1 MFLFCFLTTDPYG
14 LFFFPKEEEMKKGFP
29 KNCFCVAM
37 EYRLTCVC
45 SVLAFINMELS
56 IIAQRI
62 SRVVDE
68 LADKLKELALFIH
81 SHPETA
87 FNEHLSASAL
97 SNFLEGYGFKVTKG
111 VAGLETAF
119 LASFGNATQ
128 KPKVALLAEYDALPA
143 LGHACGHNL
152 IATASCGASV
162 AVAKAFPQLAGEIR
176 CIGTPAEEGGGGKI
190 IMAREGIF
198 DGLDAVMMAHPSNK
212 NIIFKL
218 ALGVVEVNVTFL
230 GKSAHA
236 SAWPERG
243 INALDAMVLFFSA
256 INAMRQQFPPYV
268 RVHGIIKHGG
278 DAPNIIPERTEA
290 VILVRALD
298 RKTIREMLERVK
310 SAAEG
315 SALATGCKYEWAEK
329 ENHAYAPFHPNR
341 KLGNLYRASLEL
353 LGVPIDLSPEDRE
366 MGSSDIGNVSER
378 APTIHPEF
386 RIGPDDVV
394 HHTEEFQKQAC
405 SKQALQAMITTAKA
419 LAITTANILFNP
431 HLAEE
436 IRAEFNEKRSETF
449 LR

>member
-1 MFLFCFLTTDPYG
+1 MD
-14 LFFFPKEEEMKKGFP
+14 
-29 KNCFCVAM
+29 
-37 EYRLTCVC
+37 
-45 SVLAFINMELS
+45 ELS
-56 IIAQRI
+56 
-62 SRVVDE
+62 
-68 LADKLKELALFIH
+68 DKLKELALFIH
-81 SHPETA
+81 SHPEIA
-87 FNEHLSASAL
+87 FNEYLSASAVTA
-97 SNFLEGYGFKVTKG
+97 FLEEHGFKVKKG
-111 VAGLETAF
+111 IAGLATAF
-119 LASFGNATQ
+119 TASFGSASQ

-162 AVAKAFPQLAGEIR
+162 AVAKAFPDLMGEVI

-190 IMAREGIF
+190 IMAKEGLF
-198 DGLDAVMMAHPSNK
+198 DDFDAVMMAHPSNK

-218 ALGVVEVNVTFL
+218 ALGVVEVNVKFL

-236 SAWPERG
+236 AAWPERG
-243 INALDAMVLFFSA
+243 VNALDAMVLFFSA

-290 VILVRALD
+290 AILVRALD
-298 RKTIREMLERVK
+298 KNILREMLERVK

-315 SALATGCKYEWAEK
+315 SALATGCKCEWTEK

-341 KLGNLYRASLEL
+341 RLGNLYRDSLEL
-353 LGVPIDLSPEDRE
+353 LGVQIDTSPEDRE

-419 LAITTANILFNP
+419 LAITAGNIILNP

-436 IRAEFNEKRSETF
+436 IRAEFDKGKVQKKFS
-449 LR
+449 